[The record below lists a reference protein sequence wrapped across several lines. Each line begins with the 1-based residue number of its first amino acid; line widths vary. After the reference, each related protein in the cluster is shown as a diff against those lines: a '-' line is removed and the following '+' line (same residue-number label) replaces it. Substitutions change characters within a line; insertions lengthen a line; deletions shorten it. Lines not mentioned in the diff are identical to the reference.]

1 MHYLVYTSTANF
13 PLTASDLRRLLE
25 PWRENNA
32 RAQITGVLL
41 YSEGQ
46 IMQVLE
52 GEADALHALFATI
65 AADAR
70 HRNVT
75 KLADGH
81 AQGRAFA
88 EWSMQFRTV
97 DPQDF
102 AHFVQQMNAAAGHTV
117 RLAPVLASFMAPEQ
131 PWA

>member
-13 PLTASDLRRLLE
+13 PLTIADLRRLLG
-25 PWRENNA
+25 PWRANNA
-32 RAQITGVLL
+32 RAQVTGVLL

-46 IMQVLE
+46 ILQVLE
-52 GEADALHALFATI
+52 GEADALHALFAII

-75 KLADGH
+75 KLADGR

-102 AHFVQQMNAAAGHTV
+102 AQFVQQMNTAAGHTA